1 MALEICMNASQ
12 RLSTYWVTCAVGL
25 EELLQQEL
33 HDLGVVELERFAG
46 RLIFEGTLEQAY
58 RICMWSRLA
67 SRVIK
72 PIHRYDIAFS
82 HDARDVAEELYE
94 GALNFDW
101 SLLFAPQ
108 STFAIRL
115 HVDRDIKVNSQF
127 ATLRVKDGVVDS
139 FMEAVGRRPSIDT
152 KQPEITLFVLA
163 GKQEHYYCLD
173 LSGDSLH
180 KRGYRHYMTDAPIK
194 ENLAAAILQKAQLKQ
209 RQPELILDPMC
220 GSGTFIIE
228 ALMILTDRAPGLIRR
243 FGFNGWHGHDH
254 ELWMNIKAEAETRHQ
269 TALTQVLPKFYAFDA
284 DWEAVK
290 ATKHNIIAAGFEGLI
305 DQIQLEERT
314 LADWPDFEVEAKKA
328 LVVTNPPYGERLGDK
343 ASSRAFYLGLSG
355 LLQKHFPHQFVAVIA
370 AQIEQADVLAI
381 LDPETLR
388 LMNGK
393 LPIYV
398 RFGQVKPIAVTTP
411 FLANWQMQAV
421 EIEGAQDFANRLQKN
436 MQGFK
441 KWATKDNIHCLRLY
455 DADLPDFNLA
465 VDLYGERLHV
475 QEYAPPKTIDPE
487 KAKKRFN
494 LALAAIRAVTGV
506 SREAV
511 FIKTRARQAGAA
523 QYEKQSTA
531 SKRFVVQEGKAKILV
546 NLTDYLDTGLF
557 LDHRQMRLRIAQE
570 AKGKHFLNL
579 YSYTSTASVH
589 AALGGAASTTSI
601 DLSNTYLNWSKEN
614 FVLNGLT
621 VDHPDQQHVFFASDC
636 FEWLK
641 DGHEQ
646 YDLIFID
653 PPTFSNSKKFQGTF
667 DVQRDHLSL
676 LKRAMNRLTSDGTLY
691 FSNNY
696 RGFEMDEEIEALF
709 SIEEISHETIGA
721 DYKRNLKIHR
731 AWKIQHYRPE

>member
-1 MALEICMNASQ
+1 MNAPQ
-12 RLSTYWVTCAVGL
+12 RLSTYWVTCADGL
-25 EELLQQEL
+25 ELLLQQEL
-33 HDLGVVELERFAG
+33 QDLGIVEIERFAG
-46 RLIFEGTLEQAY
+46 RLIFQGTLEQAY
-58 RICMWSRLA
+58 LVCMWSRLA

-72 PIHRYDIAFS
+72 PIHEHQLEFS

-163 GKQEHYYCLD
+163 GKTSHHYCLD

-180 KRGYRHYMTDAPIK
+180 KRGYRRYMTDAPIK
-194 ENLAAAILQKAQLKQ
+194 ENLAAAILLKAGLKQ
-209 RQPELILDPMC
+209 RQPELFLDPMC

-228 ALMILTDRAPGLIRR
+228 ALMMLTDRAPGLVRR

-254 ELWMNIKAEAETRHQ
+254 ELWLTIKADAATRHQ
-269 TALTQVLPKFYAFDA
+269 TALQQPLPKFYAFDA

-290 ATKHNIIAAGFEGLI
+290 ATKQNIIAAGFENLL
-305 DQIQLEERT
+305 DQIQIEERT
-314 LADWPDFEVEAKKA
+314 LADWPDFQNDAKNA
-328 LVVTNPPYGERLGDK
+328 MVVTNPPYGERLGDK
-343 ASSRAFYLGLSG
+343 ASNRAFYLGLSG
-355 LLQKHFPHQFVAVIA
+355 LLQKHFPEQFVAVIA
-370 AQIEQADVLAI
+370 AHIEQADVLAI
-381 LDPETLR
+381 KDPETMR

-398 RFGQVKPIAVTTP
+398 RLGQVKPIAVTAP
-411 FLANWQMQAV
+411 FLSNWTAQPI

-441 KWATKDNIHCLRLY
+441 KWAAKEQIYCLRLY

-494 LALAAIRAVTGV
+494 LALAAIRAVTGLP
-506 SREAV
+506 REAI
-511 FIKTRARQAGAA
+511 FIKTRARQTGTA

-531 SKRFVVQEGKAKILV
+531 SKRFVVQEGHAKILV

-557 LDHRQMRLRIAQE
+557 LDHRQMRLRIARE
-570 AKGKHFLNL
+570 ARGKHFLNL

-621 VDHPDQQHVFFASDC
+621 VDHPDEQHVFFASDC

-641 DGHEQ
+641 EGHEQ

-653 PPTFSNSKKFQGTF
+653 PPTFSNSKKFHGTF

-696 RGFEMDEEIEALF
+696 RGFEMDEEIVALF
-709 SIEEISHETIGA
+709 AVEEITADTIGA
-721 DYKRNLKIHR
+721 DFKRNSKIHR
-731 AWKIQHYRPE
+731 AWKIQHPNGI